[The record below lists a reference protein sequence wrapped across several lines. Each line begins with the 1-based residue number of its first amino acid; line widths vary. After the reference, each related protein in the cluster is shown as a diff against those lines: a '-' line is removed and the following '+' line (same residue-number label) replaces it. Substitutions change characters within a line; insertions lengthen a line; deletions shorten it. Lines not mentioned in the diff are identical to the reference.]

1 MYFVE
6 LSQRSQK
13 YLDKLDKHVR
23 DRIEARLKNL
33 GSKPVPK
40 DSKFMGRVGGEPVF
54 RYRIGDYRALYK
66 VKEGEKIVL
75 VAKIDKRPRIY
86 KR

>member
-23 DRIEARLKNL
+23 ERIEKRLNNL
-33 GSKPVPK
+33 GSKPFPK
-40 DSKFMGRVGGEPVF
+40 DSKFMGREAGDKIF

-66 VKEGEKIVL
+66 VKEENRIVL

>member
-23 DRIEARLKNL
+23 ERIEKRLKNL

-40 DSKFMGRVGGEPVF
+40 DSKFMGRVAGDKVF
-54 RYRIGDYRALYK
+54 RYRIGYYRALYK
-66 VKEGEKIVL
+66 VKEEHRIVL
-75 VAKIDKRPRIY
+75 VAKIDTRPRIY

>member
-13 YLDKLDKHVR
+13 YLDKLDKHIR
-23 DRIEARLKNL
+23 ERIETRLKNL

-40 DSKFMGRVGGEPVF
+40 DSKFTGRVAGDKVF

-66 VKEGEKIVL
+66 IKEKEKIVL